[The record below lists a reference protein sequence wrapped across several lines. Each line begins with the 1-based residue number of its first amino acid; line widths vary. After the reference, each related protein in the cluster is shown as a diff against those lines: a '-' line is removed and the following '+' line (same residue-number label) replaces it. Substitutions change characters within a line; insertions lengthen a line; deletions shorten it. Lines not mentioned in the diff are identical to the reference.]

1 MDSFLTIA
9 SRSRTPDR
17 DVLGSVGEPGDPGGG
32 VVGFAQ
38 VEDGVGRAVGLGSF
52 SQCASFGAVACAVST
67 KMPSRTREYIFM

>member
-17 DVLGSVGEPGDPGGG
+17 DVLGSVGEPGGG